1 MDFLSLLTG
10 VSLFFINF
18 SNGIWLAQC
27 DCILIEGQQET
38 EYYDESQ
45 GPTESIN
52 GNKKQE
58 PFDSESDVMCYSV
71 HFSPLI
77 SLKDGKTILSL
88 FFFST

>member
-27 DCILIEGQQET
+27 DCILIQGQQET
-38 EYYDESQ
+38 EDYDESQ

-52 GNKKQE
+52 GIRSRSLSILKVTLCATRYI
-58 PFDSESDVMCYSV
+58 SY
-71 HFSPLI
+71 HWSP
-77 SLKDGKTILSL
+77 
-88 FFFST
+88 